1 MCLSIQHNTA
11 LWQIRMVQPAI
22 SVIIP
27 VYNVAS
33 WLRECLDSVLS
44 QTFEDL
50 EIIIVDDGSTD
61 SSPEIIAEY
70 AAKDRRI
77 IAIRK
82 ENGGLGVAR
91 NTALA
96 MAKGEYIAF
105 LDSDDKIHINAFAK
119 LYDKAKQHDCDIV
132 FCQTAYL
139 DDITGNISEENNQT
153 ALPLFEQF
161 KGKVDFFTLDQI
173 DPVMIFSYDSFVVT
187 WNKIIKRSLIENINA
202 SFPEGLIF
210 EDMPFYF
217 NTLLNAHNLAVVW
230 ERLIYYRIN
239 RKNSIMSSREREGDI
254 VEILLT
260 IADDLIKT
268 KGRTGRDYQ
277 DVMSPF
283 AYQELGYKFNYI
295 DKSKLTRDILDRLL
309 VTDDRKRFERD
320 WLKKKSL
327 LSQLKRKLFKRKLN

>member
-1 MCLSIQHNTA
+1 MI
-11 LWQIRMVQPAI
+11 PAI
-22 SVIIP
+22 SIIIP
-27 VYNVAS
+27 VYNVAP

-70 AAKDRRI
+70 VAKDRRI
-77 IAIRK
+77 TAIRK
-82 ENGGLGVAR
+82 ENGGLGAAR
-91 NTALA
+91 NTALP

-105 LDSDDKIHINAFAK
+105 LDSDDKIHIDAFAK

-132 FCQTAYL
+132 FCQTAYI

-161 KGKVDFFTLDQI
+161 KGKGDFFTLDQI
-173 DPVMIFSYDSFVVT
+173 DPVQIFSYDSFVVA
-187 WNKIIKRSLIENINA
+187 WNKIIKRSLIENVNA

-239 RKNSIMSSREREGDI
+239 RKNSIMSNREREGDI

-260 IADDLIKT
+260 IADDLIRT
-268 KGRTGRDYQ
+268 KGRTGRDYK
-277 DVMSPF
+277 DAMSPF

-295 DKSKLTRDILDRLL
+295 DKSKLTRGILDRLL
-309 VTDDRKRFERD
+309 VADDRKRFERD
-320 WLKKKSL
+320 WLKNKSL